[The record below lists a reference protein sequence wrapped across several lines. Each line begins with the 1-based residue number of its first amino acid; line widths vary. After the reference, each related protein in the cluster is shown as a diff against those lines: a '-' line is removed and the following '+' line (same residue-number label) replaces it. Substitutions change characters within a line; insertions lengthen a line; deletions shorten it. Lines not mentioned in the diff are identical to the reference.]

1 MLSSIK
7 SSLSRA
13 ITNSKGW
20 RTNQRIVIIESDD
33 WGGIRMPDKV
43 TRDKFQQQGYHILN
57 NPYCKYDTIA
67 NSEDLKKLFEVLNKY
82 QDKDGNH
89 PIVTANTVVANPDF
103 EKIRASNFELY
114 SFKPF
119 TTTLKEYYPQEDV
132 FEVWKQGIEKKIFI
146 PQFHGRE
153 HLNVPVWLNLLG
165 NHNQVISDA
174 FDMSFWG
181 VPSQLYDRDSL
192 NLQAGYGSANTDH
205 IEYYKQSIIEGLNL
219 FENIFKFKSKTFIAN
234 NYTWSPDLHQTLKDG
249 GVVGFQGMKY
259 QKIPVEGSNKLE
271 LFRAFTGKRNN
282 LGQLYTVRNC
292 FFEPSQMPKSF
303 NNVNKCI
310 SDISLAFTFKKPA
323 IIASHRLNFV
333 GVIESENRDRNLVM
347 LDQLLGT
354 ILKKWPDVK
363 FMSSAQLIDKINEDE

>member
-43 TRDKFQQQGYHILN
+43 TRDKFQEQGYHILN

-67 NSEDLKKLFEVLNKY
+67 NSEDLKKLFEVLNKH

-89 PIVTANTVVANPDF
+89 PVFTANTVVANPDF

-132 FEVWKQGIEKKIFI
+132 FEVWKEGIEKKIFI

-181 VPSQLYDRDSL
+181 VPSQLYRDSL
-192 NLQAGYGSANTDH
+192 NIQAGYGSANTDH

-219 FENIFKFKSKTFIAN
+219 FESIFKFKSKTFIAN

-271 LFRAFTGKRNN
+271 LFPAFTGKRNN

-310 SDISLAFTFKKPA
+310 SDISLAFTFMKPA

-333 GVIESENRDRNLVM
+333 GVIEPENRDRNLVM
-347 LDQLLGT
+347 LDQLLGI

-363 FMSSAQLIDKINEDE
+363 FMSSAQLIDKINEDK